1 MLVMITERAES
12 LWRFRAD
19 FLYEDAKLADPK
31 QGSFFEEFILIG
43 DHNGIHVDGDND
55 NELEVDG
62 DGDDAVGGLV
72 PRLGED
78 EGHGQE
84 GDRKTAVSVLSFWCH

>member
-1 MLVMITERAES
+1 MITEKAEC

-19 FLYEDAKLADPK
+19 FLYEDANLADPK
-31 QGSFFEEFILIG
+31 QEFILIG
-43 DHNGIHVDGDND
+43 DHNGIHVDGDNN

-84 GDRKTAVSVLSFWCH
+84 GDRQTTVSLRDWWGH

>member
-1 MLVMITERAES
+1 MLVMITEKAES
-12 LWRFRAD
+12 LWRFRED

-43 DHNGIHVDGDND
+43 DNNGFHVNGDNN

-84 GDRKTAVSVLSFWCH
+84 GDRKTAVSVF